1 MTGSDV
7 IYDPLRRK
15 WVARTPEE
23 EVRQAVIAWLRDV
36 QGFPTGLM
44 ESEYGFVYNRRRYRA
59 DILAFDRQL
68 RPHLLVECKAPGVKL
83 DAEVI
88 DQVVRYTRVLKV
100 NYVMVTNGTVTHL
113 LRRKDGEDGYAVL
126 DVLPESLLP
135 EVSG

>member
-1 MTGSDV
+1 MDE

-15 WVARTPEE
+15 NVARTPEE
-23 EVRQAVIAWLRDV
+23 KVRQQVIRWLHESRGV
-36 QGFPTGLM
+36 SLARM
-44 ESEYGFVYNRRRYRA
+44 ESEYGFLYNHRRYRA
-59 DILAFDRQL
+59 DVLVFDRALQPL
-68 RPHLLVECKAPGVKL
+68 LLVECKAPGVKL
-83 DAEVI
+83 DAEVV

-113 LRRKDGEDGYAVL
+113 LRRKDGEDGYAAL